1 MEWTIGGVIGGIIGG
16 VIFGAIIGVVSEPL
30 LSALAGAVRPVAKEV
45 VKGGLIVVA
54 SASDLVEGV
63 QKEWSTIVTE
73 AQAELEAPVAK

>member
-45 VKGGLIVVA
+45 VKGGLIVFA

-63 QKEWSTIVTE
+63 QNEWSAIVTE
-73 AQAELEAPVAK
+73 ANKELEAPASK